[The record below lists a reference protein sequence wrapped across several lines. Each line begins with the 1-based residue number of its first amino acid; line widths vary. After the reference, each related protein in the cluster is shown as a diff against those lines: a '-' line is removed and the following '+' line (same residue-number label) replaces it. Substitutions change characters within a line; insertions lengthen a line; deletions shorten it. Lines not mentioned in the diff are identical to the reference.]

1 MSDDKPTG
9 KISPKNRITSRVQK
23 INVILLSLA
32 MILISVTAA
41 VMMRGIAGDVSD
53 NFARFYSIET
63 VGKFS
68 LFINQDLSL
77 VRKVSRS
84 GAVTAW
90 FADEDNAEKRL
101 AAYNEMM
108 DYSDLLQSPTLYFGI
123 NGSLNEYSIE
133 EGASLEDFVPFDILD
148 PSIAYNEW
156 YYECIRSPNDFTL
169 NIDIDKVTNSW
180 RLWINH
186 KVYYKSEVV
195 GVFCSGLSF
204 TDVVDHLFLNYTE
217 KEVKGYVID
226 RYGIIQMDS
235 MMSRFYSEDEES
247 SIYEISH
254 HPVFTSAVE
263 SYLNKID
270 GFFDLGSEPVVFKH
284 DNGSFGYVSIAPITG
299 TDWSVVAFY
308 NSRSLFNAASMF
320 PMIVAML
327 SALLLYTMANTIIMR
342 KIVLKPLNR
351 LTHSL
356 SDSFAGADAIA
367 GNERPDEIGDL
378 ARTIMKMRDNLST
391 YSNELSSATR
401 DRRRRDQLMFAVTRM
416 AEVLLATTDE
426 ANFGAIVHD
435 GMELMANCIDI
446 DRIYIW
452 KNETQNGVTRF
463 FQQFEWVS
471 EKVADLLPDSAK
483 PSYTFLD
490 LPDWEE
496 KFLKNE
502 CVNGPISG
510 MPQTTRKVLDPFD
523 LKSILVIPVY
533 LREFFWGFVSFD
545 DRIKERSFT
554 DEEINI
560 LRSGCLMMISAIDRN
575 TQAMQ
580 IRQAHEQTRQ
590 IMDAAPLFYSPFDDE
605 MNNIFCNEGAVKLFG
620 LESKEEFL
628 SRFWELSPKYQPDG
642 RLSEEKGSFLI
653 KDTFTE
659 GRHVFEWMNQKL
671 DGTPIPSEITLVRL
685 NYNCK
690 YNVAMY
696 GRDIRVHKEMMREI
710 EKRDSMLQIVNQI
723 ATIMLQ
729 SEVGDFDNNLR
740 SCISMLATLVD
751 CDRVQIWKNYF
762 LDNDLYCSQ
771 LYQWSGDM
779 ESPQSIKHNSDIS
792 LCGYPPPW
800 RERLANKLCINS
812 VVRDLPKQEQDNM
825 LFRDTSSILA
835 VPLHLQD
842 QFWGFVGFDDS
853 RNERAFTAN
862 EESILL
868 SGSMVIANAILRNEM
883 TLSIQQALDKAES
896 ASRAKTNFLSNMSHE
911 IRTPM
916 NAIIGMTTIGKSAHD
931 IEKKNY
937 AFDKIEGASSHLLG
951 VINDI
956 LEMSKIEA
964 GKFELSFTE
973 FNLEKTLQKV
983 ANVSLFRM
991 DEKKQKFSVFFDKEI
1006 PHILIGDDQR
1016 LTQVIT
1022 NLISNAVKFTPENGS
1037 IQLSVNM
1044 LSQENDT
1051 IILKFEVRDTG
1062 IGISEEQQSRLFNSF
1077 EQAESSTSRKFG
1089 GTGLGLSISKHI
1101 VELMDGEIW
1110 INSALG
1116 VGSTFG
1122 FTIKV
1127 RKGEVKSDNHLLPG
1141 VDWTNVRVLAVDDDP
1156 MIQDFFS
1163 DIGKHF
1169 NIRCDVAVGSY
1180 EALKLVEKE
1189 NYDLYFIDWKMP
1201 GMDGIDLSRAIKKNS
1216 PRHPVIIMISAMDWN
1231 EIEREAKDAGIC
1243 DFLPK
1248 PLFPSTVADF
1258 INKYIGE
1265 KDVDASNSQ
1274 KTEESLIFPGRYIL
1288 LTEDVEIN
1296 REIVLTMMESL
1307 QVKIDCAVNGY
1318 DAVKTFSADPDRYD
1332 LIFMDLQMPEMDG
1345 YEATRRI
1352 RSMGTPKAVNIPI
1365 IAMTANVFRED
1376 IEKCLEAGMN
1386 DHIGKPIDFKEVID
1400 KLKKYF
1406 EKN

>member
-1 MSDDKPTG
+1 MSDNRPTEP
-9 KISPKNRITSRVQK
+9 ISPKNRITSKVQK
-23 INVILLSLA
+23 INIILLSVAL
-32 MILISVTAA
+32 ILISTAA
-41 VMMRGIAGDVSD
+41 VIMMRGVAGDVSE

-77 VRKVSRS
+77 IRKVSRS
-84 GAVTAW
+84 SAVTAW
-90 FADEDNAEKRL
+90 FADEDNAEKRA

-108 DYSDLLQSPTLYFGI
+108 DYADLLQSPTLYFGI

-133 EGASLEDFVPFDILD
+133 ARESLENFLPFDILD
-148 PSIAYNEW
+148 PSIEYNDW
-156 YYECIRSPNDFTL
+156 YYECINSENEFTL
-169 NIDIDKVTNSW
+169 NIDIDKVTNTW

-186 KVYYKSEVV
+186 KVYNGSKVV

-204 TDVVDHLFLNYTE
+204 TDVVDHLFVNYTE

-226 RYGIIQMDS
+226 KNGIIQMDS
-235 MMSRFYSEDEES
+235 AMSRFYSSEEGN
-247 SIYEISH
+247 SIYDISH
-254 HPVFTSAVE
+254 HPVFISAVE
-263 SYLNKID
+263 SYLNNIS

-308 NSRSLFNAASMF
+308 NSRSLFNAASLLPLIIM
-320 PMIVAML
+320 ML
-327 SALLLYTMANTIIMR
+327 SALLIYTVANTVIMR
-342 KIVLKPLNR
+342 MLVLKPLNR
-351 LTHSL
+351 LTLSL
-356 SDSFAGADAIA
+356 SDSFSGADEIA
-367 GNERPDEIGDL
+367 GNDRKDEIGDL
-378 ARTIMKMRDNLST
+378 ARTIMRMRENLRA
-391 YSNELSSATR
+391 YNAELSSVNSE
-401 DRRRRDQLMFAVTRM
+401 RRRRDQLMYAVNKM
-416 AEVLLATTDE
+416 AEVLLASADEVNFTD
-426 ANFGAIVHD
+426 ILRD
-435 GMELMANCIDI
+435 GMELMAGCMNV

-452 KNETQNGVTRF
+452 KNEVREGVLRF
-463 FQQFEWVS
+463 YQQCEWVS
-471 EKVADLLPDSAK
+471 DRFTDLKPDPAA
-483 PSYTFLD
+483 PSYSFD
-490 LPDWEE
+490 DVPDWKE
-496 KFLKNE
+496 KFSNNE
-502 CVNGPISG
+502 CVNGPLVN
-510 MPQTTRKVLDPFD
+510 MPQSTRDILEPFG
-523 LKSILVIPVY
+523 LKSVLVVPVY
-533 LREFFWGFVSFD
+533 LHEYFWGFISFD
-545 DRIKERSFT
+545 DRFKERSFT

-560 LRSGCLMMISAIDRN
+560 LRSGSLMLISAMDRN
-575 TQAMQ
+575 AQAIQ
-580 IRQAHEQTRQ
+580 IQQAHEQTRQ
-590 IMDAAPLFYSPFDDE
+590 IMDAAPLFYSLFDDD
-605 MNNIFCNEGAVKLFG
+605 MNNIFCNEEAVKLFD
-620 LESKEEFL
+620 LNNKEEFL
-628 SRFWELSPKYQPDG
+628 TRFWDLSPKYQNDG
-642 RLSEEKGSFLI
+642 QLSEEKGSKLI
-653 KDTFTE
+653 KDTFKE
-659 GRHVFEWMNQKL
+659 GRYVFEWTNQKL
-671 DGTPIPSEITLVRL
+671 DGTPIPTEITLVRL

-696 GRDIRVHKEMMREI
+696 GRDLRVHNQMMHEI
-710 EKRDSMLQIVNQI
+710 EKRDSMLQMVNQI

-729 SEVGDFDNNLR
+729 SEVADFDNNLR
-740 SCISMLATLVD
+740 RCISMLATLVD
-751 CDRVQIWKNYF
+751 SDRVQIWKNYF

-771 LYQWSGDM
+771 IYQWSGGI
-779 ESPQSIKHNSDIS
+779 ESPQSIRHNSEIS
-792 LCGYPPPW
+792 LCGYPPTW
-800 RERLANKLCINS
+800 REKLTSGQCINS
-812 VVRDLPKQEQDNM
+812 VVRDLPKLEQDNM
-825 LFRDTSSILA
+825 LFRDTLSILA

-853 RNERAFTAN
+853 RNERVFTAN

-868 SGSMVIANAILRNEM
+868 SGSMVMANAILRNEM
-883 TLSIQQALDKAES
+883 TMGIQSALDKAES

-937 AFDKIEGASSHLLG
+937 AFDKIEGASTHLLG

-964 GKFELSFTE
+964 GKFELSVTD

-1044 LSQENDT
+1044 LSQEDDY
-1051 IILKFEVRDTG
+1051 IVLKFEVKDTG
-1062 IGISEEQQSRLFNSF
+1062 IGISEEQQARLFNSF

-1101 VELMDGEIW
+1101 VELMDGKIW

-1127 RKGEVKSDNHLLPG
+1127 KRGEEKSDDHLLPG
-1141 VDWTNVRVLAVDDDP
+1141 VDWSNVRILAVDDDP
-1156 MIQDFFS
+1156 IIQDFFS
-1163 DIGKHF
+1163 DIGLHF
-1169 NIRCDVAVGSY
+1169 KIRCDVAIGSN
-1180 EALKLVEKE
+1180 EALKLLEK
-1189 NYDLYFIDWKMP
+1189 NSYDLYFIDWKMP
-1201 GMDGIDLSRAIKKNS
+1201 EMDGIELSRAIKKSS

-1258 INKYIGE
+1258 INKYIGKNDINAAIKE
-1265 KDVDASNSQ
+1265 NK
-1274 KTEESLIFPGRYIL
+1274 EENLVFPGRHIL

-1345 YEATRRI
+1345 YEATRKI
-1352 RSMGTPKAVNIPI
+1352 RSIGSPKALEIPI

-1386 DHIGKPIDFKEVID
+1386 GHIGKPLDFKEVIRQ
-1400 KLKKYF
+1400 LRAILLH
-1406 EKN
+1406 